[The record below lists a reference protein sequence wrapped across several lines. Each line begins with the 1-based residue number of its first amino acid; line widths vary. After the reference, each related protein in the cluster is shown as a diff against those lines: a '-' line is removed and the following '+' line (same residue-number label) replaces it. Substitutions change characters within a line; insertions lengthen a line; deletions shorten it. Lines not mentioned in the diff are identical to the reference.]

1 MNTFNTNCSIL
12 SSPNANH
19 LPFCF
24 SPCPFFH
31 FSFPMVLSLI
41 LLFCLFPTPPFV
53 SVCHRCLISSS
64 LLLLSY
70 GLSAHTFNVMIFSS
84 QWFSIAKGGLT
95 FLSKPS
101 FWTLLIQGGRFLWES
116 DSWLWSLVMVG
127 CELYTKSLENGLFY
141 EVDFMKG
148 KSQVK
153 VMTPDW
159 SCEST
164 SGQKGTLKKEK
175 SFLNNPVSRS
185 IRPLLNKK
193 SLLNPLYTTCK
204 G

>member
-12 SSPNANH
+12 SSLNANH

-31 FSFPMVLSLI
+31 FFFTIVLSLT
-41 LLFCLFPTPPFV
+41 LLFFLLPIPPFV
-53 SVCHRCLISSS
+53 SVCHRCLISPS

-127 CELYTKSLENGLFY
+127 CELSTKCLENVWFY
-141 EVDFMKG
+141 EVDLMKG
-148 KSQVK
+148 KSQLK
-153 VMTPDW
+153 VRIPDFYILFQILRALLLW
-159 SCEST
+159 FT
-164 SGQKGTLKKEK
+164 FVSGLRG
-175 SFLNNPVSRS
+175 
-185 IRPLLNKK
+185 
-193 SLLNPLYTTCK
+193 
-204 G
+204 